1 MTELEKYYNKFNED
15 KRLTRRHGRVEY
27 ITSMKYIH
35 ACIDAVLAE
44 RNEAGGRVQ
53 TGDASGNADA
63 KAQSVAGDLSVNTD
77 VKEQSVAGDT
87 SEHTGACTPADIRI
101 LDVGAGTGRYSV
113 ALAGEGYDVT
123 AVELVKYNLGILK
136 SKKSSVKAF
145 QGNALNLSRFADS
158 SFDITLLF
166 GPMYHLYT
174 FEDKH
179 RALEEAKRVTRP
191 GGRILVAYCMNE
203 YGVLL
208 YGFRDGNVK
217 QCLEDGRLS
226 KDFKCVPHP
235 EDLYDYMRLEDI
247 DALNAASGLE
257 RYKIISPDGPAN
269 YMRPVL
275 NAMDEETFDL
285 FVQYH
290 LSVCERPD
298 LIGAGAHTLDILI
311 R

>member
-15 KRLTRRHGRVEY
+15 KRLTRRHGKVEY

-35 ACIDAVLAE
+35 QCIDELIQNRQNDEDGTAAVN
-44 RNEAGGRVQ
+44 R
-53 TGDASGNADA
+53 
-63 KAQSVAGDLSVNTD
+63 
-77 VKEQSVAGDT
+77 
-87 SEHTGACTPADIRI
+87 SEIRI
-101 LDVGAGTGRYSV
+101 LDIGAGTGRYSV
-113 ALAGEGYDVT
+113 ALAEEGYDVT

-136 SKKSSVKAF
+136 SKGSSVKAY
-145 QGNALNLSRFADS
+145 QGNALKLSRFADS

-174 FEDKH
+174 FEDK
-179 RALEEAKRVTRP
+179 RKALQEAKRVTRP

-226 KDFKCVPHP
+226 QDFHCTPQ
-235 EDLYDYMRLEDI
+235 EGDLYDYMRIEDI
-247 DALNAASGLE
+247 DALNRAADLK
-257 RYKIISPDGPAN
+257 RIKIISPDGPAN

-275 NAMDEETFDL
+275 NSMDEETFEL
-285 FVQYH
+285 FIQYH
-290 LSVCERPD
+290 LSVCERQD
-298 LIGAGAHTLDILI
+298 LIGAGAHTLDILERESCGKEQI
-311 R
+311 